1 MHDSVT
7 SWGFSLPIHDNCA
20 YWLFHTHEMI
30 LHQKSAV
37 CQGMSLPFQFRK
49 SNDDLEQVEKSGVF
63 TTLNELVHNLMS
75 AFLLEI

>member
-1 MHDSVT
+1 
-7 SWGFSLPIHDNCA
+7 
-20 YWLFHTHEMI
+20 MI